1 MTNYQRGYRLELL
14 AKRELIARGYYVVR
28 SAGSHGAVDL
38 VALADDH
45 LLLIQVGTRGSKNA
59 ADYEKLRR
67 VPAPGKVSREMWL
80 WVERAG
86 WQIDLVVPVAP
97 RSP

>member
-38 VALADDH
+38 VAMKEKE
-45 LLLIQVGTRGSKNA
+45 LLLIQVGTYGSK
-59 ADYEKLRR
+59 DEQDFELLRR
-67 VPAPGKVSREMWL
+67 VPAPPSAIREMWI
-80 WVERAG
+80 WVPREG
-86 WQIDLVVPVAP
+86 WRVV
-97 RSP
+97 RL